1 MDKLGKVLF
10 NVALYS
16 FLFITATLVAG
27 LIMIVGIELA
37 HYIDKLI

>member
-10 NVALYS
+10 NIALYS

-27 LIMIVGIELA
+27 LIMVVGVELA
-37 HYIDKLI
+37 KFIDK